1 MGSSCSILNDTEYE
15 VWVTD
20 RINWP
25 VLIGVSAGVAAL
37 LLSAGGI
44 AAFLVLGSVKLEL
57 EARLAAEQQQSPQS
71 IEIFS
76 ELLQMLF
83 DRL

>member
-37 LLSAGGI
+37 LISAGVI
-44 AAFLVLGSVKLEL
+44 AIFLVLGPE
-57 EARLAAEQQQSPQS
+57 RWRQTYP
-71 IEIFS
+71 
-76 ELLQMLF
+76 
-83 DRL
+83 